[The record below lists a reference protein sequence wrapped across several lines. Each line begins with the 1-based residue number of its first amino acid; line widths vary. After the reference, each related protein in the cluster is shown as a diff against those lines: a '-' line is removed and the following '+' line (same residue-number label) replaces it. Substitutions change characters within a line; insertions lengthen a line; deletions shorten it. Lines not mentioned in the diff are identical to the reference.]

1 MSLINN
7 CTKEINSVLTSD
19 IEAVS
24 EKVANISNCTV

>member
-7 CTKEINSVLTSD
+7 CTKEISVLTSD